1 MFPSFPEGNKEEEFC
16 FRKKREKDS
25 FLKKTKG
32 KRFDKI
38 KPCSFFVVHD
48 PASLDGWVRKRLDS
62 GSKGPGFETRA

>member
-1 MFPSFPEGNKEEEFC
+1 MFPNQDGGKQGGGVLFQ
-16 FRKKREKDS
+16 KKREKDS

-38 KPCSFFVVHD
+38 KPCSFFVLSF

-62 GSKGPGFETRA
+62 RSKGPGFETRA